1 MVVSILFCHRARP
14 GRLRL
19 LRSWAVACPTVF
31 GSVLVFVLGI
41 GYPGNRSSGCAAS
54 PRGWQLQ
61 ASDSV
66 LAKEEPDSEA
76 NQAESG
82 DVVSRTEKV
91 VRRKD
96 RHDQWGQA
104 TKNCKR
110 NIIRERDSGE
120 ADRRWKRF
128 HHDARNDTNYSNGQ
142 ADERVERKQECGS
155 RLGTSIE
162 QIRRNPE
169 ADGSTDQYS
178 WSAESIRQPAGQNTA
193 NRQRK
198 NSKTTPTPS

>member
-1 MVVSILFCHRARP
+1 MRCKP
-14 GRLRL
+14 
-19 LRSWAVACPTVF
+19 SW
-31 GSVLVFVLGI
+31 
-41 GYPGNRSSGCAAS
+41 
-54 PRGWQLQ
+54 WQLQ

-66 LAKEEPDSEA
+66 LAKEEPDREA

-110 NIIRERDSGE
+110 NIIRERNSGE

-128 HHDARNDTNYSNGQ
+128 HHDARNDTNYSNGSGRR
-142 ADERVERKQECGS
+142 ARRAEAGMRV
-155 RLGTSIE
+155 
-162 QIRRNPE
+162 
-169 ADGSTDQYS
+169 
-178 WSAESIRQPAGQNTA
+178 
-193 NRQRK
+193 
-198 NSKTTPTPS
+198 PTWY